1 MAAGAAQEI
10 KATDTADAKAGRAP
24 DNGTRYYERW
34 LSALEK
40 LVAAKGLAEEAAIQV
55 RKEEWVEAYR
65 HTPHGQP
72 VELRVGQE
80 ARRRRAASRTKS
92 GSRNRN
98 VLPGDCR
105 NKSVAHGVV
114 RPFRDSRTPART
126 LMTVASIRI
135 EQDRPRGF
143 AYRLRPTF
151 ARFRELAPICGK
163 EFLKSSPPH
172 GQRDRRESAR
182 RTGADR

>member
-1 MAAGAAQEI
+1 MTLSRVLTPSDPPCQTRPLPRQPSDAGKPVFAEPWQAQAFAMAIKLSEAGWFTWVEWAAALAEEI

-80 ARRRRAASRTKS
+80 ARRRRAASR
-92 GSRNRN
+92 
-98 VLPGDCR
+98 
-105 NKSVAHGVV
+105 
-114 RPFRDSRTPART
+114 
-126 LMTVASIRI
+126 
-135 EQDRPRGF
+135 E
-143 AYRLRPTF
+143 
-151 ARFRELAPICGK
+151 
-163 EFLKSSPPH
+163 
-172 GQRDRRESAR
+172 
-182 RTGADR
+182 